1 MKKFNVYKH
10 PDKGIEVVKVGFSW
24 PTLFFGVFWMLFKR
38 LWGISAIWLVA
49 YLVCAFIDKSAEQSV
64 RDIQQS
70 FVKLMLIAA
79 YLYLWLAPPFMVNS
93 LREQKIKKHGFELQ
107 GSVSAKNSA
116 DAVTQIVS
124 VSPSK
129 E

>member
-1 MKKFNVYKH
+1 MKKFKVYKH

-129 E
+129 A

>member
-49 YLVCAFIDKSAEQSV
+49 YLVCGFIDKSAEQSV

-107 GSVSAKNSA
+107 GSVSAKNST

>member
-1 MKKFNVYKH
+1 
-10 PDKGIEVVKVGFSW
+10 
-24 PTLFFGVFWMLFKR
+24 MLFKR

>member
-49 YLVCAFIDKSAEQSV
+49 YLVCGFIDKSAEQSA

-107 GSVSAKNSA
+107 GLVSAKNST

>member
-10 PDKGIEVVKVGFSW
+10 PDKGIEVIKVGFSW

-38 LWGISAIWLVA
+38 LWGISAIWLVV
-49 YLVCAFIDKSAEQSV
+49 YLVCGFIDKSAEQSV

-70 FVKLMLIAA
+70 FVKLMLIAV

-116 DAVTQIVS
+116 DAVAQIVS
-124 VSPSK
+124 VSLSK